1 MAYNYTELLLCI
13 QLVTYMAYSYI
24 VLLLCMQLVHPR
36 VVIEGPNQTN
46 FGSNVTIQ
54 CNVLEGYPLPS
65 VSIITPRGQI
75 DQSTTTFK
83 AALGDTGNYIC
94 IANNS
99 ASTVSSNLS
108 LTVNGKKIMT

>member
-1 MAYNYTELLLCI
+1 MLITYT
-13 QLVTYMAYSYI
+13 AHSYI

-36 VVIEGPNQTN
+36 VVIEGPNQAD

-75 DQSTTTFK
+75 NQSTTTFN
-83 AALGDTGNYIC
+83 AALEDAGNYTC
-94 IANNS
+94 IAKNS
-99 ASTVSSNLS
+99 ASTVTSNLS
-108 LTVNGKKIMT
+108 MTVNGK